1 MIELGN
7 DYKVRVVKYL
17 KKGIIVRFIDEPS
30 ETGFIHL
37 SQISPD
43 FVSDVSLFVRLGDEL
58 VAKAVHDPKFDT
70 QLSLLHL
77 GLHAQY
83 EPAYTHGAAA
93 IKPADQKVAEQKVA
107 NAHIDFANTDGTTA
121 GTTTKINSEKS
132 HDSLDKMIKDANASF
147 ADKMQGQRKKARR
160 RR

>member
-43 FVSDVSLFVRLGDEL
+43 FVSDVSMFVRLGDEL
-58 VAKAVHDPKFDT
+58 VAKAVDDPKFDT

-77 GLHAQY
+77 RLHAQY
-83 EPAYTHGAAA
+83 EPAYTNGAAA
-93 IKPADQKVAEQKVA
+93 VKPADRKVAEQEIPIV
-107 NAHIDFANTDGTTA
+107 HIDLANTHDRTA
-121 GTTTKINSEKS
+121 VTRTKINPEKS
-132 HDSLDKMIKDANASF
+132 HDSLDKMIKDANDSF